1 MSHRLQQKPFH
12 CWLVSRQQI
21 NQSNVSWFKRKC
33 TDSSLKSSL
42 LFPSLFVH
50 LNSIHVQDVS
60 IGRIGREREREKG
73 GEESISETITEVRI
87 TFSYSWLWR
96 ILCLTERES
105 YRESVSVRGREGWAK
120 AGRKGGRETEL
131 SVRYSRW
138 EAWKWEG
145 EDAENGQQRGMQ
157 EMHSALSPSLFHSVT
172 PVPSISMWQG
182 RVQQTDM
189 Q

>member
-1 MSHRLQQKPFH
+1 MTHRLQQKPFH

-50 LNSIHVQDVS
+50 LSSIHVQDVS
-60 IGRIGREREREKG
+60 IGRIGREREREGRKHQWNNHR
-73 GEESISETITEVRI
+73 SENHVQLQLAMENPL
-87 TFSYSWLWR
+87 FDW
-96 ILCLTERES
+96 ERES

-157 EMHSALSPSLFHSVT
+157 EMHSALSPSRFHSVT

>member
-96 ILCLTERES
+96 ILCLTERERVIERVWVSEVERAEQKQGEREGGKQS
-105 YRESVSVRGREGWAK
+105 YQWGTLAEKPESGREK
-120 AGRKGGRETEL
+120 TQRTDSREVCRKCILL
-131 SVRYSRW
+131 SLL
-138 EAWKWEG
+138 
-145 EDAENGQQRGMQ
+145 
-157 EMHSALSPSLFHSVT
+157 LSFTL
-172 PVPSISMWQG
+172 
-182 RVQQTDM
+182 
-189 Q
+189 